1 MTITDEILMA
11 YVDEELDAPA
21 RAEVEQAIA
30 SDPELARR
38 VARQRV
44 LREKLRAAFDS
55 VLSEPVPDRLT
66 AAARTSPGFSTA
78 PPEPGVT
85 SLGQA
90 RAAKTAQRAQRPWSW
105 SEWSAIAASVALGA
119 VIAHFM
125 LSTRDVAPFTEA
137 DGRLVARAD
146 LADALTNQLA
156 STQTP
161 DSETRI
167 GVSFRSRSGDFCR
180 TFVTHAG
187 GGLAGLA
194 CREGDGWTL
203 EALARAQ
210 PESGGTYAT
219 AGSALPS
226 AVLQALQEQM
236 AGEPLDADAE
246 AAAKMNGWRAK

>member
-1 MTITDEILMA
+1 MTIPDEILMA
-11 YVDEELDAPA
+11 YIDDELDAST
-21 RAEVEQAIA
+21 RAEVERAIV

-38 VARQRV
+38 VSRQRA
-44 LREKLRAAFDS
+44 LREKLRSAFDG
-55 VLSEPVPDRLT
+55 VLSEPVPDRLL
-66 AAARTSPGFSTA
+66 AAARSAPGPSA
-78 PPEPGVT
+78 PNQERGIADL
-85 SLGQA
+85 SQA
-90 RAAKTAQRAQRPWSW
+90 RADKAARRARRWSW
-105 SEWSAIAASVALGA
+105 PEWTAIAASVLLGA
-119 VIAHFM
+119 VIGQ
-125 LSTRDVAPFTEA
+125 LTLGTRDGAPFTAA
-137 DGRLVARAD
+137 DGRLVARAG

-156 STQTP
+156 STQAP

-180 TFVTHAG
+180 TFVTRAG

-194 CREGDGWTL
+194 CREGDRWTL

-226 AVLQALQEQM
+226 AVLQALQEQK

-246 AAAKMNGWRAK
+246 AAARRDGWRAK